1 MMLNRTSSTQDC
13 HETYHPGST
22 TVVFRSF
29 FFLMIRRPPRSTLFP
44 YTTLFR
50 SFGYPDR
57 LHGVGRVE
65 PPHVLGRPRADRG
78 LGIRR
83 DHHAHRR
90 AHGGQDLQLDR
101 HPVGRRHPRHHGP
114 AFRGRVHCDVRHR
127 RAVGREPGVYYWWP
141 KMTGRLLD
149 ETLGKVHFWLQFIG
163 MNLAFFPMHFI
174 GLLGMPRRVYTYS
187 PDLGVS
193 DLNLVSTIG
202 ALLIGLSILIFVV
215 NLWRSRTHG
224 RPASNDPWGGA
235 TLEWGIPSP
244 PPPYNFSVIPTVESP
259 LPRWRTERHGP
270 MKDPPARPPAPIHMP
285 GGSWWPIVAAFGLPV
300 MALAPLTHTL
310 WVVFV
315 GAAILLFGI
324 YRWAFEPFEV

>member
-1 MMLNRTSSTQDC
+1 MAVGAGLQYSVST
-13 HETYHPGST
+13 
-22 TVVFRSF
+22 F
-29 FFLMIRRPPRSTLFP
+29 FFSSR
-44 YTTLFR
+44 
-50 SFGYPDR
+50 
-57 LHGVGRVE
+57 
-65 PPHVLGRPRADRG
+65 
-78 LGIRR
+78 
-83 DHHAHRR
+83 
-90 AHGGQDLQLDR
+90 
-101 HPVGRRHPRHHGP
+101 RRHTRLQGDWSS
-114 AFRGRVHCDVRHR
+114 DVCSSDL
-127 RAVGREPGVYYWWP
+127 WWP

-244 PPPYNFSVIPTVESP
+244 PPPDRKSTRLNSSHLVISY
-259 LPRWRTERHGP
+259 
-270 MKDPPARPPAPIHMP
+270 A
-285 GGSWWPIVAAFGLPV
+285 
-300 MALAPLTHTL
+300 
-310 WVVFV
+310 VFC
-315 GAAILLFGI
+315 LKKKK
-324 YRWAFEPFEV
+324 